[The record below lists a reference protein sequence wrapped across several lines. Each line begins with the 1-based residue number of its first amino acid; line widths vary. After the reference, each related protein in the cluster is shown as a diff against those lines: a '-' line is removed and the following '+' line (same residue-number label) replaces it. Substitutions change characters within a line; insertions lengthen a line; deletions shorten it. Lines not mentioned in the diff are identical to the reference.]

1 MKDYQKILLRKAV
14 SGDEPQVKAIVFKA
28 LQEFN
33 LQADPEGIDADLN
46 DLQANY
52 SAKGHSFYILEDG
65 GKIVG
70 CGGLVNLG
78 AGRMEIRKMY
88 LLNSHRG
95 LGLGKRLLQT
105 MVQEASNLQCE
116 EIVLDTASVL
126 VQAIKLY
133 RSFGFVEFKPEH
145 LPARC
150 DLAMKL
156 VLKT

>member
-1 MKDYQKILLRKAV
+1 
-14 SGDEPQVKAIVFKA
+14 
-28 LQEFN
+28 
-33 LQADPEGIDADLN
+33 
-46 DLQANY
+46 
-52 SAKGHSFYILEDG
+52 
-65 GKIVG
+65 
-70 CGGLVNLG
+70 
-78 AGRMEIRKMY
+78 MEIRKMY